1 MACGWGGS
9 GVCGPWLGD
18 LLWGM
23 LCWCWDGHVLILVH
37 LQIDPSGW
45 KAGLHLRCGSPSLCD
60 STVSH
65 TEDQPGCSY
74 KGKLNWRRVQEGK
87 GSSPRQLDVARGQ
100 NDRWQKCCHSD
111 LVTHVLEQN
120 IIPVSQWVS
129 LWRRRHYANSA
140 GSICL
145 WYSQTPG
152 RHSLQSTMHDD
163 KTDWIQKSLY
173 RHKIWWW
180 WWWCTS

>member
-1 MACGWGGS
+1 VACGWGGS

-120 IIPVSQWVS
+120 IIPVSQCMGFAVTAAPLRQFCWQHLFVIFPDP
-129 LWRRRHYANSA
+129 RKAFITVHHA
-140 GSICL
+140 
-145 WYSQTPG
+145 
-152 RHSLQSTMHDD
+152 
-163 KTDWIQKSLY
+163 
-173 RHKIWWW
+173 WW
-180 WWWCTS
+180 